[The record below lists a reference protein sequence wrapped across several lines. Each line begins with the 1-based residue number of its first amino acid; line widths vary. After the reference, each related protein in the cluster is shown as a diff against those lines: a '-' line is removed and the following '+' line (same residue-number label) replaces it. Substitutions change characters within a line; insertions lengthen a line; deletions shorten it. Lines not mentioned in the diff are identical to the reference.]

1 MDMSL
6 KDILKL
12 SASII
17 ICQLAGFIGSLFTT
31 PAIPNWYRTLT
42 KPSFNPPNSIFSP
55 VWITLFV
62 LMGISLFL
70 VWQKNLKDR
79 KVKTAL
85 TFFAVQ
91 LVLNILWSIIFF
103 RLESPF
109 FAFIEIII
117 LWLAILLTILKF
129 FKVSKPA
136 GVLLLPYILWVSFAA
151 FLNFS
156 IWNLNA

>member
-1 MDMSL
+1 MSL

-12 SASII
+12 TASII
-17 ICQLAGFIGSLFTT
+17 ICQLAGFIGSLFTA
-31 PAIPNWYRTLT
+31 PAIPTWYRTLA
-42 KPSFNPPNSIFSP
+42 KPSFTPPNSIFSP
-55 VWITLFV
+55 VWITLFL

-70 VWQKNLKDR
+70 VWQNNLKER

-85 TFFAVQ
+85 IFFAVQ

-109 FAFIEIII
+109 LAFIEIII
-117 LWLAILLTILKF
+117 LWIAILLTILKF

-136 GVLLLPYILWVSFAA
+136 GVLLLPYIMWVSFAA